1 MSDLWMHR
9 NRGAGDPRLVGPF
22 GTPGI
27 TAAYFMTMT
36 VWLAYEILHA
46 HTRRRIALAMLACA
60 NVAMIMGTA
69 SRGSFL
75 VLIASMLGFLYLFR
89 AELGVLR
96 AIRILVASVII
107 VAAAGFV
114 VVSHTEFG
122 NMFSRLEHVGN
133 LEGGIPD
140 TRSRVWPA
148 ATEKIPDRL
157 WLGHGPYLMQSRAL
171 QRSGPDVHPDQLSMP
186 YPHNLYLH
194 LLLTLGI
201 VGTAAVLY
209 FFLLAT
215 WRIYRGTKEGSFA
228 SEYER
233 GLLVLG
239 TLLALGFFADQ
250 MKIEFLRHATIDYVH
265 FVFGLFGIFLG
276 ISDRGRASRMA
287 ERIKSSAGVPA
298 SRMKAPARAPGT
310 SFSKAT

>member
-1 MSDLWMHR
+1 M
-9 NRGAGDPRLVGPF
+9 
-22 GTPGI
+22 
-27 TAAYFMTMT
+27 
-36 VWLAYEILHA
+36 
-46 HTRRRIALAMLACA
+46 
-60 NVAMIMGTA
+60 
-69 SRGSFL
+69 

-107 VAAAGFV
+107 IAATGVVVAA
-114 VVSHTEFG
+114 HTEFG
-122 NMFSRLEHVGN
+122 NMFSRLERVGN

-171 QRSGPDVHPDQLSMP
+171 QRSGPDVHPDQLSMS

-209 FFLLAT
+209 FLLLAT
-215 WRIYRGTKEGSFA
+215 WRIYRGNKEGSFA

-233 GLLVLG
+233 GLLILG
-239 TLLALGFFADQ
+239 TLLALGFFVDQ
-250 MKIEFLRHATIDYVH
+250 MKIEFLRHTTIDYVH

-276 ISDRGRASRMA
+276 IADRGRASRMA
-287 ERIKSSAGVPA
+287 ERIKSGVDVSAT
-298 SRMKAPARAPGT
+298 RMKASSRAPTT
-310 SFSKAT
+310 SLPKVT